1 MIPNTEIL
9 RKERVNLAT
18 ALNSLITMVTGAW
31 GTIVAWTPIL
41 IAAAFAVIGFCISG
55 ICKIIGVR
63 KRGRGRR

>member
-1 MIPNTEIL
+1 MS
-9 RKERVNLAT
+9 T

-41 IAAAFAVIGFCISG
+41 IAASFAVIGFCISG

>member
-1 MIPNTEIL
+1 MKGA
-9 RKERVNLAT
+9 RQLAT

-55 ICKIIGVR
+55 ISKKPYCP
-63 KRGRGRR
+63 